1 MERKRG
7 NGRKKRILHSQ
18 PEGSRRVASLKKHD
32 REEERPLALLQSRD
46 GHQHEFLR
54 SYSERLIP
62 LRLSQQIVDSAAV
75 VRGPKIS

>member
-32 REEERPLALLQSRD
+32 REERPLALLQSRD

-54 SYSERLIP
+54 SYSEWLIP